1 MKKLLAIILITAA
14 IFAGCGE
21 KKEDAQ
27 KALLDKVIEVH
38 DEVMPLM
45 NDIME
50 YKKELNAKIDELA
63 NSAKEDKEAKIAELK
78 KAVEDLE
85 NSHEGMLDWMR
96 QFNSNFEG
104 KVEEEVMSYLND
116 QMSKIESVGKETNA
130 ALKKAE
136 ELLAN

>member
-1 MKKLLAIILITAA
+1 MKKFLPILLIAFAIVT
-14 IFAGCGE
+14 GCGE

-27 KALLDKVIEVH
+27 KALLDKVMEVH

-45 NDIME
+45 NDIMK

>member
-1 MKKLLAIILITAA
+1 MKKFLPILLIAFVIVT
-14 IFAGCGE
+14 GCGE

-27 KALLDKVIEVH
+27 KALLDKVMEVH

-45 NDIME
+45 NDIMK
-50 YKKELNAKIDELA
+50 YKKELNAKIDELT
-63 NSAKEDKEAKIAELK
+63 NSAKEDKEAKIAELQ

-85 NSHEGMLDWMR
+85 NSHEGMMSWMR

-116 QMSKIESVGKETNA
+116 QMTRIESVSKETDA

-136 ELLAN
+136 ELLNQ